1 MEENKTEKIKNSHI
15 AGRNDKELKNIY
27 MEMALGISE
36 VFEALKKISAGDPYI
51 RIDETSSVEL
61 ISQLKHM
68 INLTAENIG
77 EIVDQSHEFAM
88 VIAEHFDVLLKVS
101 SGDLNARVS
110 GNSSVELLESLKKVT
125 NEMIE
130 SISRALNEQK
140 IAEESL
146 REIEALEFSILSAIP
161 HAVIGLR
168 ERKII
173 FANEAVKS
181 VFGWTPEELI
191 DKSTRVLYRSD
202 KEYEEIGRC
211 FYPVLET
218 QRTHTEEFTCRH
230 KDGSDILC
238 RVSASVTGKKLE
250 KKKIVVIYEDISA
263 RKTAENALIE
273 SEEKYRSLIEN
284 LNIGVYRSTAG
295 DHGCFLQANPAM
307 SKIFGYESVDEIMKI
322 HPSDLYQN
330 PVERKRF
337 IEKIHKDGYVKDEEL
352 KLQKKDRTPIFCSV
366 TAKVQYSENGGI
378 KWIDGVM
385 EDITERKRAEEDR
398 GKLEAQLLQAQKME
412 AIGQLAGGIAH
423 DFNNLLTAVIGY
435 GNLLKSE
442 ISADARLTSYITQ
455 ILSAAERAATLTND
469 LLTFSRKQII
479 NPRPVDLNKL
489 IKEMHKLLSRIIG
502 EDIELST
509 VLSDKELNTM
519 ADSAQI
525 DQVLMNLATNAR
537 DAMPKGGN
545 LIIST
550 DYIQLDN
557 EFISAHGYGKPG
569 PYAVLSFEDTGT
581 GIDENTKKRIFEP
594 FFTTKGVGKGTGLGL
609 AMVYGI
615 IKQHNGYINLYSEPG
630 KGTTFKLYLPL
641 IESKVEDKQPEVYPP
656 EKTGTETILICEDD
670 LQVRGLMKEILE
682 KAGYEI
688 IEAEDGE
695 DSIRI
700 FNQHKD
706 RLHLLILDVV
716 MPKKNGKEVYD
727 EIKKAKPDIKVVFVS
742 GYSADIIHKKGIME
756 EGMEFISK
764 PISPGDFLAKI
775 RDVLDT

>member
-1 MEENKTEKIKNSHI
+1 MEENKIEKIKNSHI
-15 AGRNDKELKNIY
+15 AWSDGKELKNIY

-88 VIAEHFDVLLKVS
+88 SLAEHFDVLLKVS
-101 SGDLNARVS
+101 HGDLNARVS
-110 GNSSVELLESLKKVT
+110 GNSTVELLESLKKVT
-125 NEMIE
+125 NETIE
-130 SISRALNEQK
+130 SISSALNEQK
-140 IAEESL
+140 KAEESL
-146 REIEALEFSILSAIP
+146 RDIEALEFSILSAIP

-173 FANEAVKS
+173 FANESVKS
-181 VFGWTPEELI
+181 VFGWKPEELI

-202 KEYEEIGRC
+202 KEYEEIGRS

-238 RVSASVTGKKLE
+238 RVSASVTGEKLE

-263 RKTAENALIE
+263 RKMAENALIE
-273 SEEKYRSLIEN
+273 SEKKYRSLIEN
-284 LNIGVYRSTAG
+284 LNIGVYRNTAG
-295 DHGCFLQANPAM
+295 EHGCFIQANPAM

-330 PVERKRF
+330 PVERERF

-366 TAKVQYSENGGI
+366 TAKVQYSENGRI

-385 EDITERKRAEEDR
+385 EDITERKQAEEER

-442 ISADARLTSYITQ
+442 ISTDRLTSYITQ

-489 IKEMHKLLSRIIG
+489 IKEMQKLLSRIIG

-509 VLSDKELNTM
+509 VLSDKELTTM
-519 ADSAQI
+519 ADSTQI

-537 DAMPKGGN
+537 DAMPKGGS

-550 DYIQLDN
+550 DYAQLDN
-557 EFISAHGYGKPG
+557 DFIRAHGYGKTG
-569 PYAVLSFEDTGT
+569 PYVILSFEDTGT
-581 GIDENTKKRIFEP
+581 GIDEKIKERIFEP
-594 FFTTKGVGKGTGLGL
+594 FFTTKDVGKGTGLGL

-641 IESKVEDKQPEVYPP
+641 IESKAEDDQPEVFPLL
-656 EKTGTETILICEDD
+656 KTGTETILICEDD

-764 PISPGDFLAKI
+764 PILPGDFLAKV

>member
-1 MEENKTEKIKNSHI
+1 M
-15 AGRNDKELKNIY
+15 
-27 MEMALGISE
+27 
-36 VFEALKKISAGDPYI
+36 
-51 RIDETSSVEL
+51 
-61 ISQLKHM
+61 
-68 INLTAENIG
+68 
-77 EIVDQSHEFAM
+77 
-88 VIAEHFDVLLKVS
+88 
-101 SGDLNARVS
+101 
-110 GNSSVELLESLKKVT
+110 
-125 NEMIE
+125 
-130 SISRALNEQK
+130 
-140 IAEESL
+140 
-146 REIEALEFSILSAIP
+146 
-161 HAVIGLR
+161 
-168 ERKII
+168 
-173 FANEAVKS
+173 
-181 VFGWTPEELI
+181 
-191 DKSTRVLYRSD
+191 
-202 KEYEEIGRC
+202 
-211 FYPVLET
+211 
-218 QRTHTEEFTCRH
+218 
-230 KDGSDILC
+230 
-238 RVSASVTGKKLE
+238 
-250 KKKIVVIYEDISA
+250 
-263 RKTAENALIE
+263 
-273 SEEKYRSLIEN
+273 
-284 LNIGVYRSTAG
+284 
-295 DHGCFLQANPAM
+295 
-307 SKIFGYESVDEIMKI
+307 
-322 HPSDLYQN
+322 
-330 PVERKRF
+330 
-337 IEKIHKDGYVKDEEL
+337 

-366 TAKVQYSENGGI
+366 TAKVQYSQNGGI

-385 EDITERKRAEEDR
+385 EDITERKQAEEER
-398 GKLEAQLLQAQKME
+398 CKLEAQLLQAQKME

-442 ISADARLTSYITQ
+442 ISTDRLTSYVTQ

-519 ADSAQI
+519 ADSTQI

-557 EFISAHGYGKPG
+557 GFIRAHGYGKPG
-569 PYAVLSFEDTGT
+569 HYAILSFEDTGT
-581 GIDENTKKRIFEP
+581 GIDEKTKKRIFEP
-594 FFTTKGVGKGTGLGL
+594 FFTTKDVGKGTGLGL

-641 IESKVEDKQPEVYPP
+641 IESKPEDKQHEVSPLA
-656 EKTGTETILICEDD
+656 KTGTETILICEDD
-670 LQVRGLMKEILE
+670 LHVRGLMKEILE

-688 IEAEDGE
+688 IEAGDGE
-695 DSIRI
+695 DSISI

-727 EIKKAKPDIKVVFVS
+727 EIKKAKPDIKVIFVS

-764 PISPGDFLAKI
+764 PISPGDFLAKV